1 VIVVDASVV
10 LKWILPEPDREE
22 AVLLL
27 DEYESGKI
35 NLIAPPVIVLEVA
48 SDLSKRCR
56 RKLITGRQAEQTF
69 QNFEIRQPVLI
80 DNGVQSGLSLS
91 IQHQLS
97 LWDCLYLALAIDRR
111 ADLVTA
117 DRRFRAAANRHYP
130 FVRPLSQTLF

>member
-1 VIVVDASVV
+1 MIVVDASVV

-27 DEYESGKI
+27 DEYESGKV

-48 SDLSKRCR
+48 SALSKRCR
-56 RKLITGRQAEQTF
+56 RKLITGRQAEQAF
-69 QNFEIRQPVLI
+69 QDFEIRQPVLI
-80 DNGVQSGLSLS
+80 DNGVRSGLSLS

-111 ADLVTA
+111 ADLVKRIA
-117 DRRFRAAANRHYP
+117 DFGP
-130 FVRPLSQTLF
+130 PQTGTIRL